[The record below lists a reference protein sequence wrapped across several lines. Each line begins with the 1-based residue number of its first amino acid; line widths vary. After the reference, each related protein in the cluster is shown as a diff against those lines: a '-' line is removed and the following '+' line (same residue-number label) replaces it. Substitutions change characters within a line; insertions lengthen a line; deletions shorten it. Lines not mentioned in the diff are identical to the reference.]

1 MGVSVTFYSN
11 FSKRGN
17 STKQPTG
24 GTTLTC
30 ELRDGGSSVLNPN
43 LEVRGVGA
51 FAYNYMYIPDFRRY
65 YYIDTFRWNA
75 EEGYWIISGVSDPLA
90 SFREQILATNTH
102 VIRSAS
108 AYDDTIADAYC
119 VPIGETVKRVNA
131 LVGASA
137 LIPNLRQSFYNS
149 TVIVNIAGTGL
160 VMMSGTE
167 YDELM
172 MNLFV
177 QHDPAT
183 TEYWTQDVT
192 RRILNP
198 SSYIINAMA
207 LPIDYDYAA
216 GIIAGGTPSTLR
228 IGWFEVTGVTVQWV
242 SGQAL
247 QETTTVSVPLHPQS
261 LSENHFVN
269 FAPYVDYKL
278 YIAGIGF
285 IALDSSKIKPL
296 SDLVITSR
304 IDCHTGGVTVTVTQG
319 ANIVVGYASGTIG
332 YNLAVTSRQSP
343 DMVGMMSNVLLGGAV
358 GGAMG
363 AIGGG
368 LHAVNS
374 LAGSGSVTV
383 HGNTGGAAAWTGGYS
398 RLIAEFKRV
407 KYPDNTSKG
416 RPLYQSALLST
427 LSGYTEVLNG
437 SVNCN
442 ATSSEHEQIRSALEG
457 GFYIE

>member
-1 MGVSVTFYSN
+1 MGISVTFYSN
-11 FSKRGN
+11 FTKRGN

-24 GTTLTC
+24 GTTIDC

-43 LEVRGVGA
+43 LEVRGVSA
-51 FAYNYMYIPDFRRY
+51 FAYNYMYIPSFKRY

-75 EEGYWIISGVSDPLA
+75 EEGFWLISGICDPLA
-90 SFREQILATNTH
+90 SFRTQILNTTTH
-102 VIRSAS
+102 VVRSAS
-108 AYDDTIADAYC
+108 AYDDTIADGLC
-119 VPIGETVKRVNA
+119 VPIGATTKRVNP
-131 LVGASA
+131 LVGANA
-137 LIPNLRQSFYNS
+137 LIPNLRESFYNS

-172 MNLFV
+172 MNLFA

-192 RRILNP
+192 RRLLNP

-207 LPIDYDYAA
+207 IPIDYSYCA
-216 GIIAGGTPSTLR
+216 GVVGGGNPTDLM
-228 IGWFEVTGVTVQWV
+228 IGWFKITGVTVQWV
-242 SGQAL
+242 SGAAFT
-247 QETTTVSVPLHPQS
+247 ETTTVSIPLHPQAQ
-261 LSENHFVN
+261 SETHFVN
-269 FAPYVDYKL
+269 YAPYVDYKL
-278 YIAGIGF
+278 YLAGIGYVQ
-285 IALDSSKIKPL
+285 LDSSKVNPMV
-296 SDLVITSR
+296 DLTITSR
-304 IDCHTGGVTVTVTQG
+304 IDVHTGGVTIRVMQG
-319 ANIVVGYASGTIG
+319 STVVGYASGTIG

-343 DMVGMMSNVLLGGAV
+343 DMIGMMSNVLIGGAV

-363 AIGGG
+363 AVGGG

-374 LAGSGSVTV
+374 LTGSGSVSV
-383 HGNTGGAAAWTGGYS
+383 HGNTGGAAAWTGGGS

-407 KYPDNTSKG
+407 KYPDNTTKG
-416 RPLYQSALLST
+416 RPLYQSATLST

-437 SVNCN
+437 SVNCG
-442 ATSSEHEQIRSALEG
+442 ATLTEHEQIRSALEG

>member
-30 ELRDGGSSVLNPN
+30 ELRDSGSTILSPS
-43 LEVRGVGA
+43 LEIRGVNA
-51 FAYNYMYIPDFRRY
+51 FVYTYMYISDFKRY
-65 YYIDTFRWNA
+65 YYIDTARWNA
-75 EEGYWIISGVSDPLA
+75 EEGFWLVNGICDPLA
-90 SFREQILATNTH
+90 SFRAQILSTNTH

-108 AYDDTIADAYC
+108 AYDDTIADSLC
-119 VPIGETVKRVNA
+119 VPIGQTVKRSNA
-131 LVGASA
+131 LVGSSA

-216 GIIAGGTPSTLR
+216 GIIAGGAPSTLR
-228 IGWFEVTGVTVQWV
+228 IGWFEITGVTVQWV

-247 QETTTVSVPLHPQS
+247 EEVSTVSVPRHPQAQS
-261 LSENHFVN
+261 ATHFVN
-269 FAPYVDYKL
+269 FAPYADYKL
-278 YIAGIGF
+278 YIAGIGY
-285 IALDSSKIKPL
+285 IALDSSKITPDN
-296 SDLVITSR
+296 DLTITSR
-304 IDCHTGGVTVTVTQG
+304 IDCHTGGVTITVTQG
-319 ANIVVGYASGTIG
+319 VVVVGYASGTIG

-374 LAGSGSVTV
+374 LAGSGSVSV

-416 RPLYQSALLST
+416 RPLYQATLLST

-442 ATSSEHEQIRSALEG
+442 ATLSEHEQIRSVLEG

>member
-1 MGVSVTFYSN
+1 MGISVTFYSN
-11 FSKRGN
+11 FNKRGN

-24 GTTLTC
+24 GTTINC

-51 FAYNYMYIPDFRRY
+51 FAYNYMYIESFKRY

-75 EEGYWIISGVSDPLA
+75 EEGFWLISGVSDPLA
-90 SFREQILATNTH
+90 SFRTQILNTKTH
-102 VIRSAS
+102 VVRSAS
-108 AYDDTIADAYC
+108 AYDDTIADGLC
-119 VPIGETVKRVNA
+119 VPIGKTEKRVNPM
-131 LVGASA
+131 VGASA
-137 LIPNLRQSFYNS
+137 LIPNLRESFYNS

-172 MNLFV
+172 MNLFA

-192 RRILNP
+192 RRLLNP

-207 LPIDYDYAA
+207 LPIDYDYAE
-216 GIIAGGTPSTLR
+216 GLISGGTPKELK
-228 IGWFEVTGVTVQWV
+228 IGWFKVTGVTVRWI
-242 SGQAL
+242 SGQSL
-247 QETTTVSVPLHPQS
+247 EETSTVSIPLHPQAQ
-261 LSENHFVN
+261 SETHFVN
-269 FAPYVDYKL
+269 YAPYVDYKL
-278 YIAGIGF
+278 YLAGIGYVQ
-285 IALDSSKIKPL
+285 LDSSKVNPMV
-296 SDLVITSR
+296 DLTITSR
-304 IDCHTGGVTVTVTQG
+304 IDVHTGGVTIRVMQSGT
-319 ANIVVGYASGTIG
+319 VVGYASGTIG

-343 DMVGMMSNVLLGGAV
+343 DMIGMMSNVLIGGAV

-363 AIGGG
+363 AVGGG

-374 LAGSGSVTV
+374 LTGSGSVSV
-383 HGNTGGAAAWTGGYS
+383 HGNTGGAAAWTGGGS

-407 KYPDNTSKG
+407 KYPDNTTKG
-416 RPLYQSALLST
+416 RPLYQSATLST

-437 SVNCN
+437 SVNCG
-442 ATSSEHEQIRSALEG
+442 ATLTEHEQIRSALEG

>member
-1 MGVSVTFYSN
+1 MGIAVTFYSN
-11 FSKRGN
+11 FNKRGN

-43 LEVRGVGA
+43 LEVRGVYA
-51 FAYNYMYIPDFRRY
+51 FAYNYMYIESFKRY

-75 EEGYWIISGVSDPLA
+75 EEGFWLISGVSDPLA
-90 SFREQILATNTH
+90 SFRDQILNTTAH
-102 VIRSAS
+102 VVRSAS
-108 AYDDTIADAYC
+108 AYDDTIADGLC
-119 VPIGETVKRVNA
+119 VPIGKTEKRVNPM
-131 LVGASA
+131 VGANA
-137 LIPNLRQSFYNS
+137 LIPNLRESFYNS

-172 MNLFV
+172 MNLFA

-192 RRILNP
+192 RRLLNP

-207 LPIDYDYAA
+207 IPIDYSYCA
-216 GIIAGGTPSTLR
+216 GVVGGGKPSDLM
-228 IGWFEVTGVTVQWV
+228 IGWFKVTGVTVQWV
-242 SGQAL
+242 SGAAFT
-247 QETTTVSVPLHPQS
+247 ETTTVSIPLHPQAQ
-261 LSENHFVN
+261 SETHFVN
-269 FAPYVDYKL
+269 YAPYVDYKL
-278 YIAGIGF
+278 YLAGIGYVQ
-285 IALDSSKIKPL
+285 LDSSKVNPMV
-296 SDLVITSR
+296 DLTITSR
-304 IDCHTGGVTVTVTQG
+304 IDVHTGGVTIRVMQG
-319 ANIVVGYASGTIG
+319 GTVVGYASGTIG

-343 DMVGMMSNVLLGGAV
+343 DMIGMMSNVLIGGAV
-358 GGAMG
+358 GGVMG
-363 AIGGG
+363 AVGGG

-374 LAGSGSVTV
+374 LAGSGTVSV
-383 HGNTGGAAAWTGGYS
+383 HGNTGGAAAWTGGGS

-407 KYPDNTSKG
+407 KYPDNATKG
-416 RPLYQSALLST
+416 RPLYQSAKLST

-437 SVNCN
+437 SVNCG
-442 ATSSEHEQIRSALEG
+442 ATLTEHELIRGALEG